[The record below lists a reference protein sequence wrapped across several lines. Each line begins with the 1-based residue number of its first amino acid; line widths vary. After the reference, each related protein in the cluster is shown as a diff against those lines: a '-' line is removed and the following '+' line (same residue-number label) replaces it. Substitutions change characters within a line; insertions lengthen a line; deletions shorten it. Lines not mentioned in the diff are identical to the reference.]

1 MLVRTTS
8 HKMKI
13 QLISQIGNTPILP
26 LEKISIGMPCIIY
39 GKAEM
44 YNPSGS
50 IKDRLAKS
58 LIEAAEQDGSLAPG
72 GVLIEVTSGNTGIS
86 VAWIC
91 AAKGYKAII
100 VMSDKN
106 SQEKRD
112 MMKAFGAELVITPHT
127 AKPDDPCCNY
137 KTAER
142 LANEIPNSIYL
153 DQYNNPAN
161 IECHYRT
168 TGPEILSQTNGQIDC
183 FIAGAGTGGTV
194 SGVGRYL
201 KEQNPKIEIVAVDT
215 EGSIFTNYFKTGKV
229 DVAEHYEI
237 EGIGGDKLIDAMDF
251 SVVDQFVTISDK
263 EAFLTTRELA
273 KIEGIFCGGSSGAAI
288 AAARKVLRNRSDLKT
303 PVIILPDS
311 GNRYLSKIYNDRW
324 MTEMGYLAIR
334 SRTADGESA

>member
-8 HKMKI
+8 HEMKN

-26 LEKISIGMPCIIY
+26 LEKISIGMPSIFY
-39 GKAEM
+39 AKAEM
-44 YNPSGS
+44 CNPGGS

-58 LIEAAEQDGSLAPG
+58 LIETAELDGSLVPG
-72 GVLIEVTSGNTGIS
+72 GVVIEVTSGNTGIS

-91 AAKGYKAII
+91 AARGYKSVI

-112 MMKAFGAELVITPHT
+112 MMKSFGAELVLTPHT
-127 AKPDDPCCNY
+127 AKPDDPCSNY

-142 LANEIPNSIYL
+142 LAHDIPNSVFL

-161 IECHYRT
+161 IDCHYRL
-168 TGPEILSQTNGQIDC
+168 TGPEIWNQTGGRIDC
-183 FIAGAGTGGTV
+183 LIAGAGTGGTL

-215 EGSIFTNYFKTGKV
+215 EGSIFASYFQTGKIE
-229 DVAEHYEI
+229 VAEHYEI
-237 EGIGGDKLIDAMDF
+237 EGIGGDKLVEAMDF
-251 SVVDQFVTISDK
+251 SVVDQFIRISDK
-263 EAFLTTRELA
+263 EAFVTTRELA
-273 KIEGIFCGGSSGAAI
+273 RIEGIFCGGSSGAAI
-288 AAARKVLRNRSDLKT
+288 AAARKVLRNRPDLKT

-311 GNRYLSKIYNDRW
+311 GNRYLSKIYNDSW
-324 MTEMGYLAIR
+324 MTDMGYLSVN
-334 SRTADGESA
+334 SRIPDGKSA